1 MEATVKVM
9 GGLEITVEFTAC
21 GAEPD
26 VGIMSDYF
34 EDWSICEIAGR
45 PLRKKESADWIYK
58 RLSKRDESAIEQ
70 AMYSAMEGVKN
81 DCFDEPDDCYRKLFY
96 RSFQHV
102 CFKTM
107 ES

>member
-1 MEATVKVM
+1 MQATVKVL

-21 GAEPD
+21 SAEPD

-58 RLSKRDESAIEQ
+58 RLSKRDNEAIEQ
-70 AMYSAMEGVKN
+70 AMFDAIDDAKN
-81 DCFDEPDDCYRKLFY
+81 DYFGEPDYY
-96 RSFQHV
+96 
-102 CFKTM
+102 
-107 ES
+107 